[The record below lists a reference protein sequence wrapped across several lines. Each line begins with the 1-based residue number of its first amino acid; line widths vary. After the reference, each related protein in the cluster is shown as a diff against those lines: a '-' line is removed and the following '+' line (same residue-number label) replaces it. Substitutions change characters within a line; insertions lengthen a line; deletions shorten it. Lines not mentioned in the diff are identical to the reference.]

1 MKKGHIL
8 QAKKMSDINFHN
20 KIDVSSELMRMGINI
35 VVPQVAPKVSMK
47 TLSEADFVN
56 DANAKDHKSQEGI
69 NEVSNT
75 DAKNKRRRKKK
86 ANLPASLP
94 SSSSM
99 FNSMDSSKYRQTKNE
114 QVDVNINTNSQQ
126 DSQGT
131 HSINLDNYKQ
141 PSTSQSQPQ
150 QPRTKPHPSQEL
162 NNQDKNSKIKV
173 KLLKVA
179 KLHQIFKRFFRH
191 FYVILPLS

>member
-1 MKKGHIL
+1 
-8 QAKKMSDINFHN
+8 MSDNNFHN
-20 KIDVSSELMRMGINI
+20 KIDVSSELMKMGINI

-56 DANAKDHKSQEGI
+56 DSNAKNPKSQDGI
-69 NEVSNT
+69 NVDSNT
-75 DAKNKRRRKKK
+75 DAKNKRIRKKK

-114 QVDVNINTNSQQ
+114 QVDVNIYTNSQQ
-126 DSQGT
+126 SSQDT
-131 HSINLDNYKQ
+131 HTINLDNYIQASK
-141 PSTSQSQPQ
+141 SQSQQLQQQQQ
-150 QPRTKPHPSQEL
+150 QPRTKQHQSQES

-173 KLLKVA
+173 KFLKVHQ
-179 KLHQIFKRFFRH
+179 LHTHI
-191 FYVILPLS
+191 